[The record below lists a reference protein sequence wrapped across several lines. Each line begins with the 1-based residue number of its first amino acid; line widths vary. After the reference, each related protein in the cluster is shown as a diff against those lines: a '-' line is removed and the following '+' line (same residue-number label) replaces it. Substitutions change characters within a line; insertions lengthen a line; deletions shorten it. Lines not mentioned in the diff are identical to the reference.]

1 MYQSRRK
8 DFLLKYMYIS
18 FAIFNIFTYASH
30 LVIFVQVCMLRITQS
45 VWNEK
50 NAEKSAVVFFLVF

>member
-18 FAIFNIFTYASH
+18 FAIFNIFTYASY
-30 LVIFVQVCMLRITQS
+30 LVIFVQVCLLRITQS
-45 VWNEK
+45 V
-50 NAEKSAVVFFLVF
+50 